1 MGQQGDS
8 GEDASASADGD
19 SPGLKLSS
27 DLLSGL
33 LFTLLGAAA
42 LYISWRY
49 PTGTAAR
56 MGPGYFPR
64 LVGGLLTLLGGI
76 LIVRSW
82 FRPGEVIEVI
92 NLRPLV
98 FVLLGTVAF
107 GVLIERTGLL
117 PASIVLIIAGR
128 LARPDFRIVEVLLL
142 SVGLAAGAALLF
154 AYALGLSV
162 KLHPF

>member
-1 MGQQGDS
+1 MDQQTDSSRPASGGDS
-8 GEDASASADGD
+8 RS
-19 SPGLKLSS
+19 GLRLSS

-33 LFTLLGAAA
+33 LFALLGAAA

-49 PTGTAAR
+49 PAGTPAR
-56 MGPGYFPR
+56 MGPGYFPH

-82 FRPGEVIEVI
+82 FRPGELVDVIS
-92 NLRPLV
+92 LRPLL
-98 FVLLGTVAF
+98 FVLIGTVSF
-107 GVLIERTGLL
+107 GALIERTGLL

-142 SVGLAAGAALLF
+142 AIGLATAAALLF
-154 AYALGLSV
+154 VYALGLSV